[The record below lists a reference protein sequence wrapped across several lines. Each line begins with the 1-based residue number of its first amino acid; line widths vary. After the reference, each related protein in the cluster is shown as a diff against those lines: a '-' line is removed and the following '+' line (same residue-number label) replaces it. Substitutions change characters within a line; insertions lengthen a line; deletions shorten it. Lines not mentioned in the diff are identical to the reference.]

1 MPPADTDRPRTV
13 LILDDDAS
21 VRTTLARTLALYDYH
36 VLEAGDAQGAF
47 RVLTEYSEPIDLI
60 LCDLVL
66 PGLGGREA
74 ANTLLARRPEARIVY
89 ISGYSTHDSF
99 RRSLE
104 ESGVPF
110 LGKPFEI
117 AELLRLIDEVL
128 RGEPDEGADGSENGS

>member
-1 MPPADTDRPRTV
+1 MPPAENERPSTV
-13 LILDDDAS
+13 LILDDDDA
-21 VRTTLARTLALYDYH
+21 VRTTLARTLALYDYR
-36 VLEAGDAQGAF
+36 VLEAADAQGAF
-47 RVLTEYSEPIDLI
+47 RVLAEHTGPIDLI

-74 ANTLLARRPEARIVY
+74 ANTLLARRPEAKIVY

-117 AELLRLIDEVL
+117 AELLRLIAEVL
-128 RGEPDEGADGSENGS
+128 RGDPDEGADGGGS